1 LTRTLRPLSFPNANF
16 SALLQTK
23 RSLWAAIPSLSI
35 QEHFSMKSR
44 LTAAILTVLLSVLG
58 TGVALAE
65 SPVEKSIRQDGRDV
79 SKDARHDRKEVD
91 KGAAHA
97 ADEADRTDTHLDKER
112 HREDKK
118 VDKEYKKT
126 L

>member
-1 LTRTLRPLSFPNANF
+1 LNRASLQLSFQNGRF
-16 SALLQTK
+16 TALLQTK
-23 RSLWAAIPSLSI
+23 RSLWTATPSLSI
-35 QEHFSMKSR
+35 QERFSMKSR
-44 LTAAILTVLLSVLG
+44 LTAAAMTVLLSVLA

-97 ADEADRTDTHLDKER
+97 ADEADRTDTHLDEER